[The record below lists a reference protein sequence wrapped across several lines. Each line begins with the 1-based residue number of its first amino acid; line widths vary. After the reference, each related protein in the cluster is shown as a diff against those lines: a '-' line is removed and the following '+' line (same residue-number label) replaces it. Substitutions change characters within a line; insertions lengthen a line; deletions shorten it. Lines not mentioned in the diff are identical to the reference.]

1 MPSALWKVGNSAL
14 ASNAPA
20 VPYKFRNGSGSL
32 AILAAILRAL
42 RQQICRNGIPI
53 TFGFI
58 YGFDLRQTAQA
69 VVAHHKAGSN
79 SSTDQASHCFVC
91 LRVCC
96 AEPPE
101 DKNGGAMRRSGRRG
115 RLFRYLC
122 RWHSRNNSGCLSPRS
137 TSQTLGR
144 LQAALFFYFED
155 EPGRLS
161 TAKLLSKDEARRIAA
176 KW

>member
-122 RWHSRNNSGCLSPRS
+122 SGGIPGTTPGVYPRS
-137 TSQTLGR
+137 FPKTSSEQIR
-144 LQAALFFYFED
+144 AIRQNQ
-155 EPGRLS
+155 RII
-161 TAKLLSKDEARRIAA
+161 RRDACDPPSA
-176 KW
+176 HDVCR